1 VSREGVHAHQRR
13 QEMTPHFAT
22 LILDLVLMFPFI
34 AAACVAVMAIR
45 AVVNGY
51 LWTGKGLSDNN

>member
-1 VSREGVHAHQRR
+1 
-13 QEMTPHFAT
+13 MTPHFAT